1 MPVLVTCPFLSV
13 LFRTISIERNI
24 LNERDIS
31 TQTYQFPSGLINKSV
46 NINYGEIIG
55 HGDYLQITGDVWT
68 VNKILQTLSYRS
80 LPNGNG
86 YVFITLS
93 ARANGNSGIGFSNK
107 TISFVFQVNI
117 VPQNNP
123 PVISIN
129 GTDLGLLY
137 DDASVWEV
145 GVLSS
150 PENVALKSGDYFQ
163 ISNTDFNSS
172 NVIGDFYELVQVLG
186 INVVNYPTPR
196 VKAQFSQDPCHT
208 LSTDPIPS
216 HTPRYPDIV
225 TEDMQGAVWASQ

>member
-13 LFRTISIERNI
+13 LFRTIGIERNI

-80 LPNGNG
+80 LPNENG
-86 YVFITLS
+86 YDSITLS

-107 TISFVFQVNI
+107 TISFVLQVNI
-117 VPQNNP
+117 VPQNDP
-123 PVISIN
+123 LVISIN

-150 PENVALKSGDYFQ
+150 SENVALKLGDYFQ

-172 NVIGDFYELVQVLG
+172 NVIGDF
-186 INVVNYPTPR
+186 
-196 VKAQFSQDPCHT
+196 
-208 LSTDPIPS
+208 
-216 HTPRYPDIV
+216 
-225 TEDMQGAVWASQ
+225 

>member
-1 MPVLVTCPFLSV
+1 M
-13 LFRTISIERNI
+13 
-24 LNERDIS
+24 
-31 TQTYQFPSGLINKSV
+31 
-46 NINYGEIIG
+46 
-55 HGDYLQITGDVWT
+55 
-68 VNKILQTLSYRS
+68 
-80 LPNGNG
+80 
-86 YVFITLS
+86 
-93 ARANGNSGIGFSNK
+93 
-107 TISFVFQVNI
+107 NI
-117 VPQNNP
+117 VPQNDP

-150 PENVALKSGDYFQ
+150 PENVALKLGDYFQ

-196 VKAQFSQDPCHT
+196 VKAQFSQDPGHT

-216 HTPRYPDIV
+216 HTPRYPDLF